1 MRRGIGRDPPTTA
14 LATVLL
20 GFAAGAA
27 VLDWVA
33 VARHAK
39 PLEYACK
46 PLALALLIGVALAL
60 HPAHDARRTAF
71 VVALA
76 LSLLGDVFLM
86 LPRDLFAGGLASFL
100 LGHVAYIVGLVSAP
114 LSWAAFGAAAGGVAA
129 ITPAVGGP
137 VVRGVL
143 AAGKRELVGPVVAY
157 MGVLSAMFVCAL
169 ATLNPLAGLGAGL
182 FFCSD
187 AVLAWNRFVRALA
200 WGPLAVIVTYH
211 LGQAFLVLS
220 LVRR

>member
-1 MRRGIGRDPPTTA
+1 VATA
-14 LATVLL
+14 LLIV
-20 GFAAGAA
+20 AAVAA
-27 VLDWVA
+27 VLDWIA
-33 VARHAK
+33 VARHTK
-39 PLEYACK
+39 PLEYVCK
-46 PLALALLIGVALAL
+46 PLTLALLVGVALAL

-71 VVALA
+71 VVALV

-114 LSWAAFGAAAGGVAA
+114 LNWAAFGAAAVGVAVIA
-129 ITPAVGGP
+129 PGVGVP
-137 VVRGVL
+137 VVRGVIGS
-143 AAGKRELVGPVVAY
+143 GKRELVGPVVAY
-157 MGVLSAMFVCAL
+157 MLVLSAMFVCAL

-187 AVLAWNRFVRALA
+187 AVLAWNRFVRPLS